1 MKHFLLIIFCLFGV
15 ASSAQITVTV
25 RPADTL
31 LCFGDSVALV
41 ADISGTVTTTVSYQ
55 WQKNQTDIPGAN
67 DSLYAIASLRES
79 DPGTYRCLLSVGGTL
94 YTSNDAL
101 IRMHPKMR
109 VDTLYRYNPLGC
121 PSECKGQFKTKI
133 SGGTPFSIY
142 PPYIYDWNGGHS
154 QDTIV
159 FGLCRGKYILTV
171 TDSVGCHIDTSYYVD
186 VLKSPKVTFDI
197 LPKDTVYLT
206 NPNIQ
211 VQFPDSMR
219 VHMLNWTWDFGDS
232 ARIQNANPAYH
243 TYDRTGKFNVKL
255 SFTDVNGCDT
265 TLIVELLVKVVELA
279 IPNIFTPNGDGK
291 YDKFKIKIKDESDQE
306 EDYRQAYLNTEFMVF
321 DRWGKR
327 VFHENN
333 YKSEDWDG
341 GNLSDGTYFYILKC
355 HGQYSDDVFKG
366 SVTILRGK

>member
-1 MKHFLLIIFCLFGV
+1 MKHFLVFALCLFTY
-15 ASSAQITVTV
+15 AATAQITVTV
-25 RPADTL
+25 RPVDTL
-31 LCFGDSVALV
+31 LCYGDSIAFV
-41 ADISGTVTTTVSYQ
+41 ADISGTVTTTVTYQ
-55 WQKNQTDIPGAN
+55 WQKNLVDIPDAQ
-67 DSLYAIASLRES
+67 DSLYAIPFVSGS
-79 DPGTYRCLLSVGGTL
+79 YTGIYRCIVTMGSEID
-94 YTSNDAL
+94 TSNDARL
-101 IRMHPKMR
+101 TMHPKIN

-121 PSECKGQFKTKI
+121 PSECKGQFKTAI
-133 SGGTPFSIY
+133 SGGVPFSIY

-159 FGLCRGKYILTV
+159 FGLCRGKYTLTV
-171 TDSVGCHIDTSYYVD
+171 TDSVGCHIDTGYYVD
-186 VLKSPKVTFDI
+186 VLKSPKVTFD
-197 LPKDTVYLT
+197 LFPNDTVYLT

-279 IPNIFTPNGDGK
+279 IPNIFTPNGDGS
-291 YDKFKIKIKDESDQE
+291 YDKFKIKIKDEPDQ
-306 EDYRQAYLNTEFMVF
+306 EDYRQAYLSNEFMVF
-321 DRWGKR
+321 DRWGKK
-327 VFHENN
+327 VFHHDN